1 MAVIDVSIKWPF
13 KWCLVGSSGSGKTNF
28 CLQIISN
35 SSRLFDSPPSKIV
48 LIYKE
53 FQNIY
58 NQFDK
63 FIPTQLYH
71 EDEVDLEE
79 ITRSNKERLLVICDD
94 LYYSKKLDEVAE
106 QFLIKGRHRN
116 TSWIVLTQSIFNRP
130 ALKNIS
136 RNSTHITLFKTV
148 RLNEPHIFFSQLRPR
163 ASKVL
168 QNIFAKATENSFS
181 YLDIDLSQTC
191 PDKFRYKAEL
201 FNRVVP
207 VFIIMN
213 ESTFKTMYLLSK
225 SDLYRNEGDKF
236 KLTLENED
244 ICENG
249 LNVSVKPMRPRKA
262 KIKNVKINSGNEIT
276 NNENNDNNTYFDNNG
291 RNTNHTQFAD
301 AGSNTDTI
309 LLNDTGSNTNHVH
322 FSDNNG
328 RTTNRAQFN
337 DAGSNTDTIL
347 LNDTGSNT
355 NHVHFSDNHGRSTN
369 RAQFN
374 DAGSNT
380 DTIQLNDTGSNT
392 NHVHFA
398 DAGTN
403 TTESLLNEN
412 INSVRKLTN
421 NISNSNAKP
430 TARVIYSFEPAEPD
444 ELRLI
449 PGENLSI
456 DPYPPHTSEWWSGT
470 NSHGQSGLFP
480 ANHVAIIDSEENR
493 KNLHSSTL
501 VGKRVRDDTDSLYPQ
516 ERVKRNKD
524 SGDVSYTVRTNLSNS
539 VKRPTLKYYNS
550 LHKHRRFQPYQF
562 LDKTKKNPVIS
573 DGSKAKHTVLLK
585 DEDVNME
592 PQGLEPEGM
601 EPVSMERQGMKE
613 ITKRE
618 YSKNAS
624 PLKRRKVWADIKRKR
639 DEQWIEGLKSKI
651 NDRRVQFKRKRNTVG
666 YRIAPEDVNK
676 SLIKPSDFTF
686 LTPAQSEDFLDKWK
700 PLSQLK
706 EKKKFTNK
714 RFKPYRSFSVWKQ
727 N

>member
-1 MAVIDVSIKWPF
+1 MEVIDISIKWPF

-35 SSRLFDSPPSKIV
+35 ASRLLDTPPSKIV
-48 LIYKE
+48 LLYKE

-58 NQFDK
+58 NQFNN

-79 ITRSNKERLLVICDD
+79 ITKSNKERLLVICDD

-116 TSWIVLTQSIFNRP
+116 TSWLVLTQSIFNRP

-163 ASKVL
+163 ASRVL
-168 QNIFAKATENSFS
+168 QNIFAKATEKSFS

-191 PDKFRYKAEL
+191 PDKFRYKADI
-201 FNRVVP
+201 FNRVVS

-213 ESTFKTMYLLSK
+213 DSTFKTMYLLSK

-249 LNVSVKPMRPRKA
+249 LNVSVKPMRPRKN
-262 KIKNVKINSGNEIT
+262 KIKNVKINSGDEIV
-276 NNENNDNNTYFDNNG
+276 NNENNNSHTYLDNNG
-291 RNTNHTQFAD
+291 RTINHAQFTDVGSNTDNILLNTGSNTNHDNFSDTNGRTTNHVQYND

-309 LLNDTGSNTNHVH
+309 LLKDTGSNTNHVH
-322 FSDNNG
+322 FSDG
-328 RTTNRAQFN
+328 
-337 DAGSNTDTIL
+337 
-347 LNDTGSNT
+347 
-355 NHVHFSDNHGRSTN
+355 
-369 RAQFN
+369 
-374 DAGSNT
+374 
-380 DTIQLNDTGSNT
+380 
-392 NHVHFA
+392 
-398 DAGTN
+398 GTN
-403 TTESLLNEN
+403 TRESLFNDN
-412 INSVRKLTN
+412 RNSARNFTN
-421 NISNSNAKP
+421 NGVEHSKNARINTLDKYIPNSNAKA

-449 PGENLSI
+449 SGEYLTIN
-456 DPYPPHTSEWWSGT
+456 PYPPHTSTWWSGT
-470 NSHGQSGLFP
+470 NSNGQTGLFP
-480 ANHVAIIDSEENR
+480 ANHVAITKSVENR
-493 KNLHSSTL
+493 NNLQSPSS
-501 VGKRVRDDTDSLYPQ
+501 VGKRVRDETNSLVLQ
-516 ERVKRNKD
+516 ERIKRNKD
-524 SGDVSYTVRTNLSNS
+524 SGNVSYTAKTNLSNS

-550 LHKHRRFQPYQF
+550 LHKHGSFQPYKF
-562 LDKTKKNPVIS
+562 LDKNKKNHVIS
-573 DGSKAKHTVLLK
+573 DSSKAKHQGLLK

-592 PQGLEPEGM
+592 PEGLEPEGM
-601 EPVSMERQGMKE
+601 EQEDIKPVSMEPQGME
-613 ITKRE
+613 EMTKRE
-618 YSKNAS
+618 NDKNIS
-624 PLKRRKVWADIKRKR
+624 PLKRRKVWRDIKTKR
-639 DEQWIEGLKSKI
+639 DDQWIEGLKSKI
-651 NDRRVQFKRKRNTVG
+651 IDRRVQFKRKRNTVG
-666 YRIAPEDVNK
+666 YRITPEDVNN
-676 SLIKPSDFTF
+676 SLIKPSGFNF

-700 PLSQLK
+700 PLNQLK
-706 EKKKFTNK
+706 EKKKITNK

>member
-35 SSRLFDSPPSKIV
+35 SSRLFDTPPSKIV

-213 ESTFKTMYLLSK
+213 DSTFKTMYLLSK

-249 LNVSVKPMRPRKA
+249 LNVSVKPMRSRKA
-262 KIKNVKINSGNEIT
+262 KIKNVKINSGNEIA
-276 NNENNDNNTYFDNNG
+276 NNENNDNNTYLDNNG
-291 RNTNHTQFAD
+291 RTTNHTQFAD
-301 AGSNTDTI
+301 ADSNTDTI
-309 LLNDTGSNTNHVH
+309 LLNDTGSNTNHVD

-328 RTTNRAQFN
+328 RATNRAQFN

-355 NHVHFSDNHGRSTN
+355 NHVHFSDNDGRSTN
-369 RAQFN
+369 CAQFN
-374 DAGSNT
+374 DAGCNT

-392 NHVHFA
+392 NHAHFA
-398 DAGTN
+398 DGGTN
-403 TTESLLNEN
+403 TAESLLNEN

-421 NISNSNAKP
+421 NIPSSNAKP
-430 TARVIYSFEPAEPD
+430 TAIA
-444 ELRLI
+444 
-449 PGENLSI
+449 
-456 DPYPPHTSEWWSGT
+456 
-470 NSHGQSGLFP
+470 
-480 ANHVAIIDSEENR
+480 
-493 KNLHSSTL
+493 
-501 VGKRVRDDTDSLYPQ
+501 KRVRDDTDSLDQQ

-524 SGDVSYTVRTNLSNS
+524 SDDVSYMTKTNLSNS

-550 LHKHRRFQPYQF
+550 LNKHRRFQPYQF
-562 LDKTKKNPVIS
+562 LDKNKKTPVIS
-573 DGSKAKHTVLLK
+573 VGSKAKHTVLLK

-592 PQGLEPEGM
+592 PQGLEPEDM

-613 ITKRE
+613 MTKRE
-618 YSKNAS
+618 YSKNVS
-624 PLKRRKVWADIKRKR
+624 PLKRRKVWADIKTKR

-666 YRIAPEDVNK
+666 YRITPEDVNK
-676 SLIKPSDFTF
+676 SLIKPSDFNF
-686 LTPAQSEDFLDKWK
+686 LTPAQSEVFLDKWK
-700 PLSQLK
+700 PLKELK
-706 EKKKFTNK
+706 EKKNFTNK
-714 RFKPYRSFSVWKQ
+714 RFKPYRSFSVWKR

>member
-35 SSRLFDSPPSKIV
+35 STRILDNTPSKIV

-79 ITRSNKERLLVICDD
+79 LTKSNKERLLVICDD

-168 QNIFAKATENSFS
+168 QNIFAKATEKPFS

-191 PDKFRYKAEL
+191 SDKFRYKADI
-201 FNRVVP
+201 FNRIVT

-213 ESTFKTMYLLSK
+213 DSSFKTMYLLSK

-249 LNVSVKPMRPRKA
+249 LNVSVKPMRQRKN
-262 KIKNVKINSGNEIT
+262 KIKKFKINSGDEIG
-276 NNENNDNNTYFDNNG
+276 NNENNYSNTYLDNNG
-291 RNTNHTQFAD
+291 RIINQFND
-301 AGSNTDTI
+301 TGSNTDTI

-322 FSDNNG
+322 FSDG
-328 RTTNRAQFN
+328 ETNTARNLAAQTN
-337 DAGSNTDTIL
+337 EAGSNTDNIP
-347 LNDTGSNT
+347 LNDTASNT
-355 NHVHFSDNHGRSTN
+355 NYVNFSDS
-369 RAQFN
+369 
-374 DAGSNT
+374 
-380 DTIQLNDTGSNT
+380 
-392 NHVHFA
+392 
-398 DAGTN
+398 GTN
-403 TTESLLNEN
+403 TETN
-412 INSVRKLTN
+412 LTN
-421 NISNSNAKP
+421 NGVGYSRNIRINTLKKYNPNSNAKP
-430 TARVIYSFEPAEPD
+430 TAKVIHSFEPVEPD

-449 PGENLSI
+449 SGEYLTIN
-456 DPYPPHTSEWWSGT
+456 PYPPHTSKWWSGT

-480 ANHVAIIDSEENR
+480 ANHVAITDHVENR
-493 KNLHSSTL
+493 INLHSPTSL
-501 VGKRVRDDTDSLYPQ
+501 GKRVRDETNSSGPQ

-524 SGDVSYTVRTNLSNS
+524 SGDVSYTSKTHLSNLM
-539 VKRPTLKYYNS
+539 KPPTLKYYNS
-550 LHKHRRFQPYQF
+550 LHKHGRFQPYKF
-562 LDKTKKNPVIS
+562 LDKNKKNSAIS
-573 DGSKAKHTVLLK
+573 DSSKEKHQVLLN

-592 PQGLEPEGM
+592 PQSLTQEGMQPEGNASA
-601 EPVSMERQGMKE
+601 SMNPQGMEKMV
-613 ITKRE
+613 KRE
-618 YSKNAS
+618 KFENVSA
-624 PLKRRKVWADIKRKR
+624 LKRRKVWRDIKTKR
-639 DEQWIEGLKSKI
+639 DDQWIEGLKSKF
-651 NDRRVQFKRKRNTVG
+651 NNRKVQFKRKRNTVG
-666 YRIAPEDVNK
+666 YRITPDDVNN
-676 SLIKPSDFTF
+676 SLIKPTDFNF
-686 LTPAQSEDFLDKWK
+686 LTPAQSENFLDKWK
-700 PLSQLK
+700 PLKELK

>member
-28 CLQIISN
+28 CLQIINN
-35 SSRLFDSPPSKIV
+35 SSRLFDTPPSKIV

-53 FQNIY
+53 FQSIY
-58 NQFDK
+58 TQFIK

-79 ITRSNKERLLVICDD
+79 LTKSNKERLLVICDD

-116 TSWIVLTQSIFNRP
+116 TSWLVLTQSIFNQP

-163 ASKVL
+163 ASQVL
-168 QNIFAKATENSFS
+168 QNIFAKATEKPFS

-201 FNRVVP
+201 FNRVIP

-213 ESTFKTMYLLSK
+213 DSSFKTMFLLSK

-249 LNVSVKPMRPRKA
+249 LNVSVKPMRPRKN
-262 KIKNVKINSGNEIT
+262 KIKQGKINSGDEKG
-276 NNENNDNNTYFDNNG
+276 NNGNSYSDTYLDNNDITAQ
-291 RNTNHTQFAD
+291 HAQFND
-301 AGSNTDTI
+301 AGSNTDNI

-322 FSDNNG
+322 FSDG
-328 RTTNRAQFN
+328 
-337 DAGSNTDTIL
+337 
-347 LNDTGSNT
+347 
-355 NHVHFSDNHGRSTN
+355 V
-369 RAQFN
+369 
-374 DAGSNT
+374 
-380 DTIQLNDTGSNT
+380 
-392 NHVHFA
+392 
-398 DAGTN
+398 TN
-403 TTESLLNEN
+403 TKESLFNYN
-412 INSVRKLTN
+412 GNSARNFTN
-421 NISNSNAKP
+421 NVVGHSPNARINTLDKYIPNSNAKP
-430 TARVIYSFEPAEPD
+430 TARVIYSFEPVEPD

-449 PGENLSI
+449 SGENLTI
-456 DPYPPHTSEWWSGT
+456 DPHPPRASEWWSGT

-480 ANHVAIIDSEENR
+480 ANHVAITDSVANR
-493 KNLHSSTL
+493 NNLHSPTS
-501 VGKRVRDDTDSLYPQ
+501 VGKRVRDETNSLDPQ
-516 ERVKRNKD
+516 ERVKRNRD
-524 SGDVSYTVRTNLSNS
+524 SGDVSYTAKTNLSGS

-550 LHKHRRFQPYQF
+550 LHKHKRFQPYK
-562 LDKTKKNPVIS
+562 LLGTNKKNNVIS
-573 DGSKAKHTVLLK
+573 DTSKAKYQVLLN

-592 PQGLEPEGM
+592 PQGLAQEGMQPEGVGSVGM
-601 EPVSMERQGMKE
+601 EPQGME
-613 ITKRE
+613 ETTKRGN
-618 YSKNAS
+618 SKNVF
-624 PLKRRKVWADIKRKR
+624 PLKRRKVWRDIKSKR
-639 DEQWIEGLKSKI
+639 DDQWIEGLKSKI
-651 NDRRVQFKRKRNTVG
+651 TDRKVQFKRKRNTVG
-666 YRIAPEDVNK
+666 YRITPEDVNN
-676 SLIKPSDFTF
+676 SLIKPADFNF

-700 PLSQLK
+700 PLKELK